1 MGNHEPQT
9 ESFTK
14 AASGTDTL
22 NASKD
27 TQTNEKTT
35 RIRTNDGEGSSQG
48 PKDDQY
54 PLGSKLFFIRSPK
67 ITDEFG
73 GLDKVSWYGS
83 AFFMTNGG
91 FQSAW
96 GKAYK
101 YAPLKPTFLAS
112 VAVFELGSLVC
123 GAAPNPVALIIGRAI
138 AGVGAAGLGTGVYT
152 IIAHAVPPARRASYT
167 GFVGMSYGAAAV
179 LGPLVGGAFTDRVS
193 WRWCFYINLPI
204 GSLSALIILFLFES
218 PASAAPV
225 AAPWREKLLQM
236 DLVGVALVMA
246 ALISYTLALQYAGQS
261 MAWGSS
267 TVVGLLVGSAALA
280 VAFGWW
286 ECFQGERAMIPP
298 RLAKKRSVGISSA
311 FTFLFSGPYFLTIYY
326 LPIYFQSIDNA
337 SPTMSGVYT
346 LPLILPVTICMTL
359 AGFFVSATGH
369 AAPLEVLGSALATI
383 AAGLLYTLD
392 VDSGTGAWA
401 GFQVL
406 GGVAWGLCFQLPIV
420 VGQSGADDLA
430 DLSSITAVVLF
441 FMNLGGTTLLSAA
454 QAAFVNTLIAD
465 LPAPAAVVA
474 AGATEL
480 RGIFAPE
487 QMPGILAAYMAGI
500 KVALAMSHCLDGS
513 GLGCQ
518 SV

>member
-1 MGNHEPQT
+1 MGNHDPQT
-9 ESFTK
+9 EAFTNE
-14 AASGTDTL
+14 ASGTDTL

-35 RIRTNDGEGSSQG
+35 RIRTNDGEGDSQG

-54 PLGSKLFFIRSPK
+54 PSGSKLFFIVAALVLAIFLASLDMTIVATAIPK

-204 GSLSALIILFLFES
+204 GFLSALIILFLFES
-218 PASAAPV
+218 PDSAAPV
-225 AAPWREKLLQM
+225 TAPWREKLLQM

-298 RLAKKRSVGISSA
+298 RLVKKRSVGISSV
-311 FTFLFSGPYFLTIYY
+311 FTFLFSGPYFLTIY
-326 LPIYFQSIDNA
+326 
-337 SPTMSGVYT
+337 
-346 LPLILPVTICMTL
+346 
-359 AGFFVSATGH
+359 
-369 AAPLEVLGSALATI
+369 
-383 AAGLLYTLD
+383 
-392 VDSGTGAWA
+392 
-401 GFQVL
+401 
-406 GGVAWGLCFQLPIV
+406 
-420 VGQSGADDLA
+420 
-430 DLSSITAVVLF
+430 
-441 FMNLGGTTLLSAA
+441 
-454 QAAFVNTLIAD
+454 
-465 LPAPAAVVA
+465 
-474 AGATEL
+474 
-480 RGIFAPE
+480 
-487 QMPGILAAYMAGI
+487 
-500 KVALAMSHCLDGS
+500 
-513 GLGCQ
+513 
-518 SV
+518 